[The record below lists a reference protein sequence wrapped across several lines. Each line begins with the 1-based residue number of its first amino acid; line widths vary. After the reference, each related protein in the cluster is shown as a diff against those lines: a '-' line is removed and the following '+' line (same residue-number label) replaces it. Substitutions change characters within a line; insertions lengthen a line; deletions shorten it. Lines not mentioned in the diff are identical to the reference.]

1 MQPGVDYIGVSVGAI
16 ILNER
21 DELFMSQRGQKAR
34 NERGCWEFP
43 GGRVE
48 YGETLQAAIMRE
60 IQEEFG
66 IRITIER
73 FLATDDHIL
82 LDEHQH
88 WVATTYITRF
98 TMGTPQILEPEKCA
112 AIGWFTLATLPQ
124 PLSLITQYNITAFK
138 QYLSIS

>member
-1 MQPGVDYIGVSVGAI
+1 MQPGIDYIGVSVGAI

-21 DELFMSQRGQKAR
+21 DEFFMSQRGQKAR

-48 YGETLQAAIMRE
+48 YGETLQAAIVRE
-60 IQEEFG
+60 ILEEFG
-66 IRITIER
+66 ITIAIER

-82 LDEHQH
+82 PDEKQH
-88 WVATTYITRF
+88 WVATTYITRLA
-98 TMGTPQILEPEKCA
+98 TGIPQILEPEKCA

-138 QYLSIS
+138 HYLSIS

>member
-21 DELFMSQRGQKAR
+21 NELFMAQRGTKAR

-48 YGETLQAAIMRE
+48 YGEKLQDAIIRE
-60 IQEEFG
+60 IHEEFG
-66 IRITIER
+66 ITITIEQ

-82 LDEHQH
+82 PDERQH
-88 WVATTYITRF
+88 WVATTYITRL
-98 TMGTPQILEPEKCA
+98 TAGTPRILEPEKCS
-112 AIGWFTLATLPQ
+112 AIGWFTLETLPQ

-138 QYLSIS
+138 HYLSIL

>member
-1 MQPGVDYIGVSVGAI
+1 MQPGIDYIGVSVGAI

-21 DELFMSQRGQKAR
+21 DEFFMSLRGQKAR

-48 YGETLQAAIMRE
+48 YGETLQAAIKRE

-66 IRITIER
+66 ISISIER

-82 LDEHQH
+82 PTENQH
-88 WVATTYITRF
+88 WVATTFITRL
-98 TMGTPQILEPEKCA
+98 TTGTPQILEPEKCA

-138 QYLSIS
+138 QYLSIL